1 MEGPVR
7 NVTTAAQFDLVLS
20 ERSLGLPAGG
30 ELGDQ
35 SEAIPV
41 VSWNKLLQI
50 AEDL

>member
-30 ELGDQ
+30 NGDQ
-35 SEAIPV
+35 SEAIPA